1 MKKID
6 NSSGFTMLE
15 IMVAVIILSL
25 SLLLLLNMSMVALDG
40 NDWANKTTIASQA
53 LQSKMEEL
61 RSNPTLL
68 SNGHDTIMGIQREWD
83 ITTESKFLKKV
94 NIYVRWQD
102 IRNVEKTNEMI
113 SYIRIDSI

>member
-6 NSSGFTMLE
+6 NSNGFTMLE

-40 NDWANKTTIASQA
+40 NDWANKTTIATQA

-61 RSNPTLL
+61 RSNPSNL
-68 SNGHDTIMGIQREWD
+68 SNGYDTIMGIQREWA
-83 ITTESKFLKKV
+83 ISAESKFLKKV
-94 NIYVRWQD
+94 DISVQWKD
-102 IRNVEKTNEMI
+102 IRNNDRTDEMI